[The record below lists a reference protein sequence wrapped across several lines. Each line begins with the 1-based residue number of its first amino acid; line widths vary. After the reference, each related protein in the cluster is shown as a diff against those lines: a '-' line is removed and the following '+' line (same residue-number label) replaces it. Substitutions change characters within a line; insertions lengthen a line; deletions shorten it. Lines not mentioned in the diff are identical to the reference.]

1 MKLKWLINK
10 FIFIPN
16 APFYV
21 ILFLYII
28 IKIIQNSGLYEL
40 LLQVDGILSKDM
52 IEYLDRIYPKHFEY
66 FIAFIFYSS
75 IILHLILQNT

>member
-21 ILFLYII
+21 ILSFYFFY
-28 IKIIQNSGLYEL
+28 KILQNTSLSEL
-40 LLQVDGILSKDM
+40 MLKDGDILSEDM

>member
-1 MKLKWLINK
+1 MNFKRLFEVLC
-10 FIFIPN
+10 FLPN
-16 APFYV
+16 VPFYV

-40 LLQVDGILSKDM
+40 LLQGDGILSEEM
-52 IEYLDRIYPKHFEY
+52 IEYLDRIYPKHLEY

-75 IILHLILQNT
+75 IILHFIL